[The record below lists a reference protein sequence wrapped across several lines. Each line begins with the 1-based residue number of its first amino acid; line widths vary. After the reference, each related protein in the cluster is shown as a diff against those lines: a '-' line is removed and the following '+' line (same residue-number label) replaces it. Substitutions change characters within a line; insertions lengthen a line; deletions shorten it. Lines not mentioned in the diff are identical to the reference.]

1 MTINVL
7 KKKFKTT
14 ETALQE
20 NIWLMDK
27 IILQ

>member
-7 KKKFKTT
+7 KDKFKIA

-27 IILQ
+27 RIL